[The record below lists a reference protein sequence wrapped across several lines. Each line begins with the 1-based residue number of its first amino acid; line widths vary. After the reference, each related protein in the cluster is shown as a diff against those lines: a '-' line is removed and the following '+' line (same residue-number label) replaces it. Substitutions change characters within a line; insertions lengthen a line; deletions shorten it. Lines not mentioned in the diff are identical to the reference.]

1 MALGIPVNMVV
12 LTIVGMAGLGAM
24 LAIIDNSESI
34 LPGTIHADVKSSN
47 LIILSEFN
55 DTDIIDISVEVFDS
69 KEGEHMSKASVLL
82 SGLGATAIN
91 VTDENSHTIL
101 RFRKADFN
109 MKSGEG
115 YLRLVVKAK
124 GFQEYSND
132 YAVKIAR

>member
-1 MALGIPVNMVV
+1 MALGIPTNMVV

-24 LAIIDNSESI
+24 LAIIDNSESV

-69 KEGEHMSKASVLL
+69 KEGENMNKASVLL
-82 SGLGATAIN
+82 SGLGASAVN

-101 RFRKADFN
+101 SLRKTDFN

-115 YLRLVVKAK
+115 YLKLVVRAK
-124 GFQEYSND
+124 GFQEYTNE
-132 YAVKIAR
+132 YAIKIVR